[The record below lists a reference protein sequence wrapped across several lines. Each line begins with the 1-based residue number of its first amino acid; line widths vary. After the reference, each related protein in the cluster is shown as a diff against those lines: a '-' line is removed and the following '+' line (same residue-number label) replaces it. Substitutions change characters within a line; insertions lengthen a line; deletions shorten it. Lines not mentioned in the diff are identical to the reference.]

1 MLANNTRNLTDQNKA
16 RARKLRREMT
26 LSEKKLWS
34 YIRAKRLGF
43 LFRRQYPVGDFVLD
57 FYCPEVK
64 LCIEVDGPHHAD
76 RVLQDA
82 TRDAFLESLGILTIR
97 IPSLDLFDREYP
109 VLEKWLGLIERTCR
123 ERKKASGTSTP
134 GPFEPR

>member
-1 MLANNTRNLTDQNKA
+1 
-16 RARKLRREMT
+16 MT

-34 YIRAKRLGF
+34 FIRGKRLGF

-57 FYCPEVK
+57 SYCPEVK

-82 TRDAFLESLGILTIR
+82 NRDSFLESKGIFTIR
-97 IPSLDLFDREYP
+97 IPSADLFDRGYP
-109 VLEKWLGLIERTCR
+109 VLEKWLDLIERTCR
-123 ERKKASGTSTP
+123 ERKQASHP
-134 GPFEPR
+134 